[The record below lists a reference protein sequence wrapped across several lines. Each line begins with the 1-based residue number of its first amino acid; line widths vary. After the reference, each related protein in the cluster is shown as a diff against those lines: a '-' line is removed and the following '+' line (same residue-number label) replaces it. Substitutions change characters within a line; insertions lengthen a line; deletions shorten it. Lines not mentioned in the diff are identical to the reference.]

1 MCSWLAQV
9 AELRVVQ
16 LSSGLSLSV
25 AGVFKELL
33 TVLCS
38 AAVLGEPL
46 TFYNVCGLLLCT
58 LGIAMYTGFTRK
70 EGG

>member
-1 MCSWLAQV
+1 M
-9 AELRVVQ
+9 AELRVVC
-16 LSSGLSLSV
+16 LASGLSLSV

-38 AAVLGEPL
+38 SAVLGEPL

-58 LGIAMYTGFTRK
+58 VGIALYTRFAK
-70 EGG
+70 

>member
-1 MCSWLAQV
+1 MVCLA
-9 AELRVVQ
+9 
-16 LSSGLSLSV
+16 SGLSLSV

-38 AAVLGEPL
+38 SAVLGEPL

-58 LGIAMYTGFTRK
+58 VGIALYTRFAK
-70 EGG
+70 

>member
-1 MCSWLAQV
+1 MCSRSAQV

-46 TFYNVCGLLLCT
+46 TVYNVCGLLLCT
-58 LGIAMYTGFTRK
+58 VGIAMYTRSTTR
-70 EGG
+70 ERA